1 MENKKPLIINN
12 RYVKEAEKPLHSA
25 KNETGHAPYEATGK
39 KVRITLVKSTIACL
53 EDQIR
58 TVEALGL
65 KKLHQSKVVELNDA
79 ISGMLYRVR
88 HLVSV
93 EDIDE

>member
-1 MENKKPLIINN
+1 M
-12 RYVKEAEKPLHSA
+12 
-25 KNETGHAPYEATGK
+25 
-39 KVRITLVKSTIACL
+39 TLVKSTIACL